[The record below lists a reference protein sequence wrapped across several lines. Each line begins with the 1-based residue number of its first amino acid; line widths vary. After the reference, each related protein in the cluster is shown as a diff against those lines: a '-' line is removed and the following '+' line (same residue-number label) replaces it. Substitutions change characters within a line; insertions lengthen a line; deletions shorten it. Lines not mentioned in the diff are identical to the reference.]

1 MICQLPM
8 ISCVLNSVWLQR
20 LELMHES
27 NPTTNLNLVEIL
39 KLEAT
44 QGNAKKGSSC
54 SKAFVWL
61 TRWYTY
67 NNM

>member
-1 MICQLPM
+1 
-8 ISCVLNSVWLQR
+8 
-20 LELMHES
+20 MHES

-44 QGNAKKGSSC
+44 EGNAKKGSSC

-61 TRWYTY
+61 TR
-67 NNM
+67 